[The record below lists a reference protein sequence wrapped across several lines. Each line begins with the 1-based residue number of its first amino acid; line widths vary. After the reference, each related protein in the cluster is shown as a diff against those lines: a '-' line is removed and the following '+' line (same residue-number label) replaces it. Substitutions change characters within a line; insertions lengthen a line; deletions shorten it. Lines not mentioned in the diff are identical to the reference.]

1 MAKHPFDQF
10 RFDSTLIEAITAL
23 NFKQPTEIQQRVIP
37 KIMKQV
43 NLIGQS
49 QTGTGKSH
57 AFLLPLFQQI
67 DPEIHEPQ
75 SIIVAPT
82 RELATQLYQ
91 AATQLSE
98 YKTGI
103 KVSLFIGGSD
113 FEKRQAK
120 NDSTTPINYWD
131 TDTY

>member
-75 SIIVAPT
+75 SIIVAP
-82 RELATQLYQ
+82 
-91 AATQLSE
+91 
-98 YKTGI
+98 
-103 KVSLFIGGSD
+103 
-113 FEKRQAK
+113 
-120 NDSTTPINYWD
+120 
-131 TDTY
+131 